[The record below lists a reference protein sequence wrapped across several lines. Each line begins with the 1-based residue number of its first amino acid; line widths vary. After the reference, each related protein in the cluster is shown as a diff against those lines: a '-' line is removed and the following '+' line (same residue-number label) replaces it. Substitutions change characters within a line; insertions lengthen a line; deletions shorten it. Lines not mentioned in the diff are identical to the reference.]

1 MQAMNTKK
9 DAKNTDETLLAL
21 AKQEIPK
28 GRQNA
33 FEQILLKYEKLIYY
47 VARRYFNNPEDA
59 KDASQ
64 DAAVKIYNGL
74 ARVILPEGGNLKA
87 WICTITARTCLDSL
101 RKRRPQTTE
110 YTEEIVKS
118 TLPSAE
124 DMASANERVQEI
136 LAAIKKLPEDQR
148 MVLILRDMQGLS
160 YDELA
165 DALQI
170 NVGTVKSRLSRARA
184 GLKKILDKEV

>member
-1 MQAMNTKK
+1 MQEMDAKK
-9 DAKNTDETLLAL
+9 DTRNIDEVLLTQ

-28 GRQNA
+28 GQQNA

-64 DAAVKIYNGL
+64 DAAVKIYNNL
-74 ARVILPEGGNLKA
+74 ARVVLPEGGNLKA
-87 WICTITARTCLDSL
+87 WICTVAARTCLDAL
-101 RKRRPQTTE
+101 RKHRLQTTE
-110 YTEEIVKS
+110 YTEEIVKV

-124 DMASANERVQEI
+124 DTAAANERVQEI
-136 LAAIKKLPEDQR
+136 LTAIKKLPEDQR

-184 GLKKILDKEV
+184 GLKKILKKQ